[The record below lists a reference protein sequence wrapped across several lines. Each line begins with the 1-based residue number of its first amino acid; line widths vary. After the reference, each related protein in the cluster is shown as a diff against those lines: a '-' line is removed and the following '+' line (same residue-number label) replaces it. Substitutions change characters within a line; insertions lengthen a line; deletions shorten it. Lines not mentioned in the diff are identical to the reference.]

1 MTDVAAL
8 RRWRGAMVRD
18 VESGIVGILMDV
30 VVDYVDPQ
38 LSRDAHGDAYGGA
51 RGSAYGAPARK
62 GTVAVFI
69 RPQGGGLEY
78 IAAPESV
85 RLMEAPGAHG
95 ASASARCPHPVT
107 AVRNGR
113 THCGACGV
121 QLYL

>member
-8 RRWRGAMVRD
+8 QRWRGAMVRD
-18 VESGIVGILMDV
+18 EETGLVGILMDV

-38 LSRDAHGDAYGGA
+38 QP
-51 RGSAYGAPARK
+51 RGTCAGSARK
-62 GTVAVFI
+62 GAVTVFI

-78 IAAPESV
+78 AAAPEAV
-85 RLMEAPGAHG
+85 RLVEPPGARG
-95 ASASARCPHPVT
+95 ASPGCPHPVT
-107 AVRNGR
+107 ALRNGR